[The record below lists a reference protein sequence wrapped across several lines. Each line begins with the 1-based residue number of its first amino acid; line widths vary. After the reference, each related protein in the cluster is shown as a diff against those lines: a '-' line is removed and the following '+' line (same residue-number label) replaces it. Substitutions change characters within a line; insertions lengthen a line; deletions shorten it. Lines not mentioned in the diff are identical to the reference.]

1 MLKNRLIFTLIY
13 NNGSYMLSRNFRIQT
28 VGDLDWL
35 KENYNFNAI
44 AFSIDELVVLNVERK
59 QKNIENFSNHL
70 IQLSKNCFLPI
81 SAGGGIR
88 SLDDAYKLLNSGVDK
103 LIVNT
108 PIIEQPDLVSELA
121 KTFGN
126 QCIIASID
134 CKKEQNKYTVY
145 IQNGSKNTGLSLEEV
160 VKEAETLGIGELYLT
175 SIERDGTGQGLDMEL
190 IRRAGQLTK
199 LPIIA
204 SGGVGKYEH
213 FVECIKEDYAV
224 ATANIYNFIVDG
236 LIKARQFI
244 QKQGIELATW
254 DYQLYSLQDYFIKN
268 NQFIN
273 NSKTNGE

>member
-1 MLKNRLIFTLIY
+1 MLKNRLIYTLIY

-35 KENYNFNAI
+35 KEYYNFNAI

-59 QKNIENFSNHL
+59 QKNIGKFSENL
-70 IQLSKNCFLPI
+70 IQLSKNCFIPI

-103 LIVNT
+103 LVVNT
-108 PIIEQPDLVSELA
+108 PIIEKPDLVAELA
-121 KTFGN
+121 RTFGS

-134 CKKEQNKYTVY
+134 CKKEQNGYDVY
-145 IQNGSKNTGLSLEEV
+145 IQDGSKNSGLKMEDVLQ
-160 VKEAETLGIGELYLT
+160 KAERLGVGEIYLT
-175 SIERDGTGQGLDMEL
+175 SMERDGTGQGLDMEL
-190 IRRAGQLTK
+190 IERAGHLTT

-213 FVECIKEDYAV
+213 FIECMKKGYAV

-236 LIKARQFI
+236 LIKARQTI
-244 QKQGIELATW
+244 QKQGIELAAW
-254 DYQLYSLQDYFIKN
+254 DYNLESLHDYFKKN
-268 NQFIN
+268 LVI
-273 NSKTNGE
+273 

>member
-1 MLKNRLIFTLIY
+1 MLKNRLIYTIIY

-28 VGDLDWL
+28 VGDLEWL
-35 KENYNFNAI
+35 KEYYNFNAI

-59 QKNIENFSNHL
+59 QKNIDKFSQHL

-103 LIVNT
+103 LVVNT
-108 PIIEQPDLVSELA
+108 PIIEKPDLVSELA
-121 KTFGN
+121 RTFGS

-134 CKKEQNKYTVY
+134 CKKEQNAYDVY
-145 IQNGSKNTGLSLEEV
+145 IEDGSKNSGLKMEEV
-160 VKEAETLGIGELYLT
+160 LQRAEHLGVGEIYLT

-190 IRRAGQLTK
+190 VKKAGGLTT

-213 FVECIKEDYAV
+213 FIECMKNGYAV

-236 LIKARQFI
+236 LIKARQTI
-244 QKQGIELATW
+244 EKQGIALATW
-254 DYQLYSLQDYFIKN
+254 DYNLQSLQDYFQKN
-268 NQFIN
+268 KFDCV
-273 NSKTNGE
+273 KE

>member
-59 QKNIENFSNHL
+59 HKNIDKFSDHL

-88 SLDDAYKLLNSGVDK
+88 SLEDGYKLLNSGVDK
-103 LIVNT
+103 LVVNT
-108 PIIEQPDLVSELA
+108 PIIEQPELVTELA
-121 KTFGN
+121 RTFGN

-134 CKKEQNKYTVY
+134 CKKEQNNYSVY
-145 IQNGSKNTGLSLEEV
+145 IQDGSKNTNLTLEEV
-160 VKEAETLGIGELYLT
+160 IKKAEFLGVGEIYLT
-175 SIERDGTGQGLDMEL
+175 SMERDGTGQGLDMEL
-190 IRRAGQLTK
+190 IRKASHLTK

-213 FVECIKEDYAV
+213 FVECIKDGYAV

-254 DYQLYSLQDYFIKN
+254 DYHLTGLQNYFKNNNQVIKN
-268 NQFIN
+268 N
-273 NSKTNGE
+273 KTEL

>member
-13 NNGSYMLSRNFRIQT
+13 NNESYMLSRNFRIQT

-35 KENYNFNAI
+35 KEYYNFNAI

-59 QKNIENFSNHL
+59 QKNIENFSKNL
-70 IQLSKNCFLPI
+70 IQLSKNCFIPI

-88 SLDDAYKLLNSGVDK
+88 SLEDAYKLLNSGVDK
-103 LIVNT
+103 LVVNT
-108 PIIEQPDLVSELA
+108 PIIEDPELVSSLA
-121 KTFGN
+121 RTFGS

-134 CKKEQNKYTVY
+134 CKKEENNYTVY
-145 IQNGSKNTGLSLEEV
+145 IQNGLKNTGLTMDEV
-160 VKEAETLGIGELYLT
+160 LQKAEKLGVGEIYLT

-190 IRRAGQLTK
+190 IKRAGNLTT

-213 FVECIKEDYAV
+213 FIECMKNGYAV

-236 LIKARQFI
+236 LIKARQSI
-244 QKQGIELATW
+244 QRQNIELATW
-254 DYQLYSLQDYFIKN
+254 DYNLQSLHNYFKKN
-268 NQFIN
+268 NL
-273 NSKTNGE
+273 TV

>member
-1 MLKNRLIFTLIY
+1 MLKNRLIFTLVY

-28 VGDLDWL
+28 VGDLEWL

-44 AFSIDELVVLNVERK
+44 AFSIDELIVLNVERK
-59 QKNIENFSNHL
+59 HKNIDDFSNHL

-121 KTFGN
+121 RTFGR

-134 CKKEQNKYTVY
+134 CKKEQNDYSVY
-145 IQNGSKNTGLSLEEV
+145 IEDGTKNTNLSMDEV
-160 VKEAETLGIGELYLT
+160 LKKAENLGAGEIYLT

-190 IRRAGQLTK
+190 IRRAGHLTK

-213 FVECIKEDYAV
+213 FVECIKEGYAV

-244 QKQGIELATW
+244 QKQDIELATW
-254 DYQLYSLQDYFIKN
+254 DYNLENLHNYFNKN
-268 NQFIN
+268 NLLPEKR
-273 NSKTNGE
+273 NSK